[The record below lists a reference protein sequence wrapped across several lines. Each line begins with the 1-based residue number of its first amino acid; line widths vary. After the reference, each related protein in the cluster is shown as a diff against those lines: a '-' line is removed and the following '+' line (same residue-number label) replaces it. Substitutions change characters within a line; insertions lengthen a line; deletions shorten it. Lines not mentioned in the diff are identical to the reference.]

1 MIKSTYDSVGVFNYK
16 KIKKEKLKMDIEFIR
31 GDTQYIKF
39 QLKDGSG
46 NPIQLEDDEKIYFT
60 LKQNSNSK
68 KVLLQKKFPADIS
81 FADGYYQLELSS
93 KDTSK
98 LAYGSYQY
106 DIELKINDFVKTLLM
121 GTITLTEEITF
132 QGDEK

>member
-1 MIKSTYDSVGVFNYK
+1 
-16 KIKKEKLKMDIEFIR
+16 MDIEFIR

-39 QLKDGSG
+39 QLKDGMG

-68 KVLLQKKFPADIS
+68 KVLLQKKYPSDIS

-106 DIELKINDFVKTLLM
+106 DIELKINDFVKTLSM

>member
-1 MIKSTYDSVGVFNYK
+1 MIKSTYDSVGAFNYK

-60 LKQNSNSK
+60 VKQNSNSK

-81 FADGYYQLELSS
+81 FADGYYQFELSLTFLLHFLHEHKKEAFHKKIFPS
-93 KDTSK
+93 SLLEVD
-98 LAYGSYQY
+98 
-106 DIELKINDFVKTLLM
+106 LK
-121 GTITLTEEITF
+121 
-132 QGDEK
+132 